1 MPKPEPYASSAALS
15 YQNAPPF
22 SVPVRFFLTAP
33 LFAMAAAVLVAG
45 AADFPLTRWQPAVI
59 AATHFLV
66 LGFMASI
73 MVGALFQMIPVL
85 CGGVLP
91 RSRLTAGVVHTGL
104 CAGTLLFPI
113 GLLSGQPWMIHAGAG
128 VLGAGLLLFLLVAL
142 RALHLAPGRG
152 PSVTCIRLSLVS
164 LLFAFCLGV
173 HAAAVRAGVPG
184 VPVFANHANVHLAWG
199 LIGWSGLLLMGV
211 AYQVVPMFQVTP
223 SYPGWVQRHL
233 GKAIFAGLLLW
244 SVQLFTPRPA
254 YIALVAGMA
263 LAAALLVFACITL
276 RLQSQRR
283 RRVPDI
289 TLSFWRLAMGCIV
302 VAVCAWLTRL
312 LLPPES
318 GITPALDAAMGIL
331 FIIGA
336 MQSAICGMLYKIV
349 PFLGWLHLQTAGIR
363 GAKMYEFIDARGAT
377 SQFLLHCLSLPLLLA
392 ATAWPQAA
400 IPATLAFGLNATL
413 LQWNLLQATWR
424 YAQRRRL
431 DTGQRAPNSRHL

>member
-1 MPKPEPYASSAALS
+1 MPKPEPYASSTALS

-33 LFAMAAAVLVAG
+33 LFALAAAGLLAG
-45 AADFPLTRWQPAVI
+45 AVDFPLTRWQPAVI

-66 LGFMASI
+66 LGFMTSI
-73 MVGALFQMIPVL
+73 MVGALFQLIPVL
-85 CGGVLP
+85 CGGTLP
-91 RSRLTAGVVHTGL
+91 RPRLTAGVVHASL
-104 CAGTLLFPI
+104 CAGTLLFPM
-113 GLLSGQPWMIHAGAG
+113 GLLGGHRWMIHAGAV

-152 PSVTCIRLSLVS
+152 PSVTCMRLSLVS
-164 LLFAFCLGV
+164 LLFALCLGV

-199 LIGWSGLLLMGV
+199 LIGWAGLLLMGV

-244 SVQLFTPRPA
+244 SVQLFTPRPPFLA
-254 YIALVAGMA
+254 PLAGSL
-263 LAAALLVFACITL
+263 LASALLAFACVTL
-276 RLQSQRR
+276 HLQWQRR
-283 RRVPDI
+283 RRVPDT
-289 TLSFWRLAMGCIV
+289 TLTFWRLAMGSSIV
-302 VAVCAWLTRL
+302 AICLWLYRL
-312 LLPPES
+312 LLPPGS
-318 GITPALDAAMGIL
+318 ASAPQLDAVMGIL

-349 PFLGWLHLQTAGIR
+349 PFLGWLHLRSAGVRDARMHEFIGTR
-363 GAKMYEFIDARGAT
+363 GAHV
-377 SQFLLHCLSLPLLLA
+377 QLLLHCLSLPLLLA

-400 IPATLAFGLNATL
+400 VPATLVYALNATL
-413 LQWNLLQATWR
+413 LQWNLFRATWR
-424 YAQRRRL
+424 YVRRHRLVASQR
-431 DTGQRAPNSRHL
+431 TPNSRHL